1 MSDCC
6 DQGGLASSPKVANFS
21 IGSLRDFLMFLDRIE
36 LFVSVAKHQNLG
48 KTARQMHVSVSSVCQ
63 RLKSLESEFGAKLYK
78 KNKQGIELT
87 GAGQTLLGAAS
98 EVVHQLDTVRKV
110 LHSGEGIACRTLI
123 IGGSHN
129 PSMKYLP
136 AAIASFRK
144 THPDIEVRFLT
155 ADGPIIEKSLRQAEI
170 DIALIHNPS
179 NSSDFHLE
187 HFAVDHL
194 SFFAHPKDPLTRKKK
209 LELDSIPHI
218 PIIVRDARDAT
229 DKMLKEIK
237 SRGLTVKIA
246 LRCASPDAVKA
257 AVRKKIGVG
266 ILFHNL
272 IEEDIKRKEL
282 KVLRFAGIPEV
293 LGSSFIVYPK
303 AKPLNAPASE
313 FLALLLAMKARLTQ
327 RQNSSNIDST
337 LPVRSVGH

>member
-1 MSDCC
+1 M
-6 DQGGLASSPKVANFS
+6 V
-21 IGSLRDFLMFLDRIE
+21 LDRIE
-36 LFVSVAKHQNLG
+36 LFLHVAKHQSLG
-48 KTARQMHVSVSSVCQ
+48 KTAREMHVSASSICQ
-63 RLKSLESEFGAKLYK
+63 RLKCLESEFGAKLYR
-78 KNKQGIELT
+78 KNKDGIELT
-87 GAGQTLLGAAS
+87 EAGQTFLGTAS
-98 EVVHQLDTVRKV
+98 EVINRLETLKKTLRPESQP
-110 LHSGEGIACRTLI
+110 ACRTLI
-123 IGGSHN
+123 VGGTYN
-129 PSMKYLP
+129 PSAKYLP
-136 AAIASFRK
+136 GAIATFQK
-144 THPDIEVRFLT
+144 AHPEIEVRFLT
-155 ADGPIIEKSLRQAEI
+155 SDGPIIEKSLRQAEI
-170 DIALIHNPS
+170 DIALLHNPS

-194 SFFAHPKDPLTRKKK
+194 SFFAHPTDPLTRKKK
-209 LELDSIPHI
+209 LDLDSIRHI
-218 PIIVRDARDAT
+218 SIIVRDARDAT

-272 IEEDIKRKEL
+272 IEEEIKRKEL
-282 KVLRFAGIPEV
+282 KVLRFAGVPEV
-293 LGSSFIVYPK
+293 LGNSFIVYPK